1 MVIRSK
7 APFRLGLAGGGTDV
21 DPYASLYG
29 GEVVNT
35 TIGLFTRTS
44 VETTQDG
51 MVYLDMAPCPELE
64 FKADQPPA
72 PMGDIRDLFTVT
84 YKRFTDLYGFPFRG
98 LVVTIRTD
106 VPPGSGLGTSSTI
119 MVSIIGALLRLYG
132 LSWGPMDIAA
142 FAVDTERRVLGWAGG
157 KQDQYAAVLGGFN
170 HLVFEP
176 SGMVQVHPIS
186 LDPSCV
192 SLLEQSLFLY
202 YTKQQRHSS
211 LIIEDQ
217 QARITAND
225 ASSLEATHDL
235 KKLVP
240 HMRDALIRADL
251 PRIGMLMNAGFQRK
265 KMIAGGISNPLLEQ
279 IADTALRAGALGV
292 KISGAGGGG
301 FLAVIGSPAN
311 RHAIQEALSTFEG
324 QAYPLHFTSE
334 GLTVRNA

>member
-21 DPYASLYG
+21 DPYAGTYG

-35 TIGLFTRTS
+35 TIGLFARTS

-51 MVYLDMAPCPELE
+51 MIYLDMAPWPDLE
-64 FKADQPPA
+64 FKADRPPA

-98 LVVTIRTD
+98 LVVTVRTD
-106 VPPGSGLGTSSTI
+106 APPGSGLGTSSTI

-176 SGMVQVHPIS
+176 SGIVQVHP
-186 LDPSCV
+186 LAPDPSV
-192 SLLEQSLFLY
+192 LSLLEQSLFLY

-217 QARITAND
+217 QARISGKD
-225 ASSLEATHDL
+225 AASLEATHEL

-240 HMRDALIRADL
+240 KMRDALMHADL
-251 PRIGMLMNAGFQRK
+251 PTIGMLMNAGFQWK
-265 KMIAGGISNPLLEQ
+265 KMIAGGISNPQMEH

-301 FLAVIGSPAN
+301 FLSLVCSPAN
-311 RHAIQEALSTFEG
+311 RLAIQEALTTFEG
-324 QAYPLHFTSE
+324 QVYPLHFTSE